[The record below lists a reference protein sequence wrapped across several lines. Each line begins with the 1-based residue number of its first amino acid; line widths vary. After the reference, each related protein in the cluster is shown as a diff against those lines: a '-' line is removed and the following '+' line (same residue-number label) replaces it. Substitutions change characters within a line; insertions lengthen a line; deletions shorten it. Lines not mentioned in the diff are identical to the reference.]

1 MIADA
6 RKKTSHHPSKALHL
20 EGDRES
26 AQFLGAQKSAQ
37 ESADFS
43 ANPQDKRH
51 AEAVG
56 GDAEELAPRLQAS
69 PAPAYTHVT
78 CHVQQ
83 TNQCEL
89 EDTTTPCPT

>member
-37 ESADFS
+37 ESADFG

-69 PAPAYTHVT
+69 PAPAYTG
-78 CHVQQ
+78 Q
-83 TNQCEL
+83 TSC
-89 EDTTTPCPT
+89 